1 MDSYSLPL
9 LGFNMIK
16 FMTFN
21 EAMTI
26 VAQYG
31 YANKLVLSFID
42 TVSDMEDNIF
52 DLTHNQRVALSVV
65 IGEMDTISEN
75 M

>member
-1 MDSYSLPL
+1 MASYSLTYWL
-9 LGFNMIK
+9 ELNMIK

-26 VAQYG
+26 VSQYG
-31 YANKLVLSFID
+31 YANKCNSLID
-42 TVSDMEDNIF
+42 TISEMEDNY
-52 DLTHNQRVALSVV
+52 DLSYNQRVALNVV
-65 IGEMDTISEN
+65 IGEYDSMSEV

>member
-1 MDSYSLPL
+1 
-9 LGFNMIK
+9 
-16 FMTFN
+16 MTFN

-31 YANKLVLSFID
+31 YANKLDLSFID
-42 TVSDMEDNIF
+42 TISEMEDNIF
-52 DLTHNQRVALSVV
+52 DLTPIQKMALEVV
-65 IGEMDTISEN
+65 IGEFDSMSEV

>member
-1 MDSYSLPL
+1 
-9 LGFNMIK
+9 MIK
-16 FMTFN
+16 FMTYN
-21 EAMTI
+21 DAMTI

-31 YANKLVLSFID
+31 YANKLDLSFID

-52 DLTHNQRVALSVV
+52 DLTANQRVALSVV
-65 IGEMDTISEN
+65 IGEMDSMVERSEV

>member
-1 MDSYSLPL
+1 
-9 LGFNMIK
+9 MIK

-21 EAMTI
+21 DAMTI

-31 YANKLVLSFID
+31 YANKLDLSFVD

-52 DLTHNQRVALSVV
+52 DLTANQRTALNVV
-65 IGEMDTISEN
+65 IGEMDTVTEV

>member
-1 MDSYSLPL
+1 
-9 LGFNMIK
+9 MIK

-26 VAQYG
+26 VAKYG
-31 YANKLVLSFID
+31 YANKLDLSFID
-42 TVSDMEDNIF
+42 TVSEMEDNIF

-65 IGEMDTISEN
+65 IGEMDTISELQ
-75 M
+75 

>member
-1 MDSYSLPL
+1 
-9 LGFNMIK
+9 MIK

-26 VAQYG
+26 VSQYG
-31 YANKLVLSFID
+31 YANKLDLSFID
-42 TVSDMEDNIF
+42 TVSEMEDNIF
-52 DLTHNQRVALSVV
+52 DLTPNQRVALSVV
-65 IGEMDTISEN
+65 IGEMDTMSEV